1 MNESVLD
8 LSMFDGV
15 EVGKCVEIGD
25 GHDVVRIEEDEDLTD
40 DVVGE
45 PFWSVYLHYDPEKS
59 ESRGVEAICDC
70 WVSEHAIVIAE
81 ALRQQLSV
89 MAG

>member
-1 MNESVLD
+1 MSDSVFD
-8 LSMFDGV
+8 LSVFDAV

-25 GHDVVRIEEDEDLTD
+25 SHDVVRIEENEELTD

-59 ESRGVEAICDC
+59 ESRGVESICDY
-70 WVSEHAIVIAE
+70 WELEHAIVIAD